1 MYGIYRKSWHLFSHR
16 QNGALRVEAGGSEG
30 EGQHSQCVS
39 LRRIKAAA
47 SEMHSNNDHIRER
60 EREMET
66 ERACLLLFSV
76 VVAVVVC
83 CLLHSGIVAVIVSVL
98 VRLKQCPMHK

>member
-1 MYGIYRKSWHLFSHR
+1 MEHSERR
-16 QNGALRVEAGGSEG
+16 RRGGVEG
-30 EGQHSQCVS
+30 EGQQSQCVS

-47 SEMHSNNDHIRER
+47 SEMHSNNAHIRVR

-66 ERACLLLFSV
+66 ERACLLLFCV
-76 VVAVVVC
+76 VVVC
-83 CLLHSGIVAVIVSVL
+83 CLLYSGIVAVIVSVL